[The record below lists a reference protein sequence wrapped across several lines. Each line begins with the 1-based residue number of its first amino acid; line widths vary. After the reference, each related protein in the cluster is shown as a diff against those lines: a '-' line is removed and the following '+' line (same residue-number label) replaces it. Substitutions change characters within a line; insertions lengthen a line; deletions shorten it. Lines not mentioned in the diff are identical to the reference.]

1 MFKSIPFDLIECKKA
16 AKRADE
22 TIHIISE
29 KVKAW
34 PGYSSY
40 MYYLT
45 AAPFLYSVLKTLT
58 ACKSH
63 VLYLIVVLLKASSH
77 SYSYL

>member
-1 MFKSIPFDLIECKKA
+1 MQLVSLMFKSIPFDLIECKKA

-45 AAPFLYSVLKTLT
+45 ARPKLQKFAQNIFSAFK
-58 ACKSH
+58 
-63 VLYLIVVLLKASSH
+63 
-77 SYSYL
+77 

>member
-1 MFKSIPFDLIECKKA
+1 MAIATARGVLVMEIRLHFLKKYVVSLMFKSIPFDLIECKKA

-34 PGYSSY
+34 PGYSFY
-40 MYYLT
+40 TYYLT
-45 AAPFLYSVLKTLT
+45 AS
-58 ACKSH
+58 
-63 VLYLIVVLLKASSH
+63 I
-77 SYSYL
+77 